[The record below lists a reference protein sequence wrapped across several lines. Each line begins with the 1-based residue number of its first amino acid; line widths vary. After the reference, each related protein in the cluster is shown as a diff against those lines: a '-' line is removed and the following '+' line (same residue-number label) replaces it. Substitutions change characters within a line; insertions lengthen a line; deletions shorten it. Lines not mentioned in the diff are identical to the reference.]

1 MSDIRTIA
9 WAAAVAV
16 AVTLSAPA
24 GAADLRR
31 PPPLAYVPPPIIWTG
46 FHVGAHAGFAFSGE
60 DATSAFFGTPVT
72 FSTNPSG
79 VLGGLEAGYDY
90 QFSPNW
96 LVGAELDLS
105 WTTASGNFNF
115 ITTTPAGAV
124 ASGIFNSN
132 HHWYDTFTGRV
143 GYLISDWVLYAKG
156 GAAWIN
162 ADYNLAVN
170 GPFGGGSVNDTRTGY
185 ALGLGAEWMFG
196 PGWSTKLEYDY
207 LGFGN
212 NSYALAGFGT
222 TVNTHVQQIK
232 VGVNYHL
239 LPGAIFGWF

>member
-1 MSDIRTIA
+1 MSAIGNIK
-9 WAAAVAV
+9 WAAVVALT
-16 AVTLSAPA
+16 VTLGAPA
-24 GAADLRR
+24 GAADLR
-31 PPPLAYVPPPIIWTG
+31 PPPLPYLPPPIWTG

-60 DATSAFFGTPVT
+60 DATSAFLGTPVT

-96 LVGAELDLS
+96 LVGAAVELS

-124 ASGIFNSN
+124 ASGIFNST
-132 HHWYDTFTGRV
+132 HSWYDTFTGRV
-143 GYLISDWVLYAKG
+143 GYVISDWVLYAKG

-162 ADYNLAVN
+162 ADYSLAAS
-170 GPFGGGSVNDTRTGY
+170 GPFGGGSVNSTRGGY
-185 ALGLGAEWMFG
+185 ALGSGAEWMFG

-207 LGFGN
+207 LGFDS
-212 NSYALAGFGT
+212 NSYAFGGVGT
-222 TVNTHVQQIK
+222 TINTHVQLIK

-239 LPGAIFGWF
+239 QPGAFFGWF

>member
-9 WAAAVAV
+9 CAAAVAV
-16 AVTLSAPA
+16 AANLSAPA

-31 PPPLAYVPPPIIWTG
+31 PPPLANVPPPIVWTG
-46 FHVGAHAGFAFSGE
+46 FHIGAQAGFAFSGE
-60 DATSAFFGTPVT
+60 DATSTFFGTPVT
-72 FSTNPSG
+72 LSTNPSG
-79 VLGGLEAGYDY
+79 VLGGVEAGYDY

-115 ITTTPAGAV
+115 MTTTPGGAV

-162 ADYNLAVN
+162 TDYNLAVT

-185 ALGLGAEWMFG
+185 TLGLGAEWMFG
-196 PGWSTKLEYDY
+196 PGWSTNLEYDY

-212 NSYALAGFGT
+212 SSYALGAVGT